1 MSDKKKGFY
10 AELSAGK
17 RKVIYLQPYY
27 FQGGRWFKL
36 KPGVIGERNAKTK
49 KKS

>member
-10 AELSAGK
+10 AELSTGK
-17 RKVIYLQPYY
+17 KKVIFLQPY
-27 FQGGRWFKL
+27 FKQGGRWYKL
-36 KPGVIGERNAKTK
+36 KGATDAKTK

>member
-1 MSDKKKGFY
+1 MATKKAFY

-17 RKVIYLQPYY
+17 RVVKFLQPYY

-36 KPGVIGERNAKTK
+36 KPNVIGERNEKAK